1 MTNFNLQSLAQLD
14 RSRFAAYKANL
25 DFYNGEQ
32 WADSSLRSSTKN
44 RQLVFNYA
52 KIAIDK
58 VTSYL
63 MEGLNF
69 ACEPSENQTSN
80 IKHQKL
86 SSKDQRD
93 TARKAEKVIYDVYHQ
108 NNLQELDYETE
119 VDTAILGDG
128 CFKVTW
134 DAQEKRIRV
143 TSPDVTGLFAWWL
156 GDDLSQVWRVASRYT
171 LTREEVEQLYPSL
184 RSRTGQRQT
193 DKKTVTITELWTAR
207 QFTLSLDNETIED
220 KPNPYGFIPFVI
232 FPNVR
237 QPKHFW
243 GTSDIPPLK
252 QAQRELNRALS
263 QLSRILE
270 VSGNPIAVLEGVESA
285 EEIKVQPGAVWT
297 IPEEAKAYLLDLL
310 AGGGIRLHVDY
321 IDMIYRCLHDISES
335 PRAAYGGIERELSGV
350 ALEMELQSLLQKV
363 RRKRT
368 IRSAA
373 YARRCQMILKLHKQ
387 FAGEDLTDVDT
398 RIVWGAVLPQDRAR
412 LAQNEQVL
420 VQSGVHSRR
429 TAMDE
434 LGIRDPEAEFEKWLE
449 ERKRILEMNQ
459 QYRARSTR
467 GSERERTAAA
477 EMEAVA
483 LND

>member
-1 MTNFNLQSLAQLD
+1 MMTDFNPQSLSQLD
-14 RSRFAAYKANL
+14 RSRFAGYRANL

-32 WADSSLRSSTKN
+32 WVGTSSTAKNKN
-44 RQLVFNYA
+44 RQLVFNYSRTA
-52 KIAIDK
+52 VDK

-69 ACEPSENQTSN
+69 ACQATDD
-80 IKHQKL
+80 QKPKTKSQNEL
-86 SSKDQRD
+86 AQ
-93 TARKAEKVIYDVYHQ
+93 KAEKVIYDVYHR

-119 VDTAILGDG
+119 IDAAILGDG
-128 CFKVTW
+128 CYKVTW
-134 DAQEKRIRV
+134 DTVEKRIRV
-143 TSPDVTGLFAWWL
+143 TSPDVTGLYAWWL
-156 GDDLSQVWRVASRYT
+156 GDDLSRIWQVASRYT
-171 LTREEVEQLYPSL
+171 LTAEELEQLY
-184 RSRTGQRQT
+184 RRKV
-193 DKKTVTITELWTAR
+193 DKKAVTVTELWTDR
-207 QFTLSLDNETIED
+207 QFTLLLDNETLEE
-220 KPNPYGFIPFVI
+220 KPNPYGFIPFII

-243 GTSDIPPLK
+243 GTSDIPAMK
-252 QAQRELNRALS
+252 QAQQELNRALS

-270 VSGNPIAVLEGVESA
+270 VSGNPIAVLEGVETA

-335 PRAAYGGIERELSGV
+335 PRAAFGGMNRDLSGV

-368 IRSAA
+368 IRTAA
-373 YARRCQMILKLHKQ
+373 YASRCRMILQLHKQ
-387 FAGEDLTDVDT
+387 FTGDDLTAVDT
-398 RIVWGAVLPQDRAR
+398 RIVWGAVLPQDRDR
-412 LAQNEQVL
+412 LAQTEQAL

-434 LGIRDPEAEFEKWLE
+434 LGIMDPEAEFEKWLE
-449 ERKRILEMNQ
+449 ERQMILEMNQ
-459 QYRARSTR
+459 KFRARSTR
-467 GSERERTAAA
+467 SGERERSSTGDT
-477 EMEAVA
+477 EATE
-483 LND
+483 

>member
-14 RSRFAAYKANL
+14 RSRFAGYKANL

-32 WADSSLRSSTKN
+32 WAEKSDPSRRSG

-58 VTSYL
+58 ITSYL

-69 ACEPSENQTSN
+69 ACEPTQN
-80 IKHQKL
+80 KKL
-86 SSKDQRD
+86 NTKDQRD
-93 TARKAEKVIYDVYHQ
+93 TAEKAGQVIYDVYNQ
-108 NNLQELDYETE
+108 NNLQEMDYETE

-128 CFKVTW
+128 CYKITW
-134 DAQEKRIRV
+134 DALEKRIRV

-171 LTREEVEQLYPSL
+171 LTAEELEQLYPSI
-184 RSRTGQRQT
+184 TGRRE
-193 DKKTVTITELWTAR
+193 KKTVAITELWTDR
-207 QFTLSLDNETIED
+207 RFTLFLDNETIED

-243 GTSDIPPLK
+243 GTSDVPPLK

-297 IPEEAKAYLLDLL
+297 IPEEAKA
-310 AGGGIRLHVDY
+310 
-321 IDMIYRCLHDISES
+321 
-335 PRAAYGGIERELSGV
+335 
-350 ALEMELQSLLQKV
+350 
-363 RRKRT
+363 
-368 IRSAA
+368 
-373 YARRCQMILKLHKQ
+373 
-387 FAGEDLTDVDT
+387 
-398 RIVWGAVLPQDRAR
+398 
-412 LAQNEQVL
+412 
-420 VQSGVHSRR
+420 
-429 TAMDE
+429 
-434 LGIRDPEAEFEKWLE
+434 
-449 ERKRILEMNQ
+449 
-459 QYRARSTR
+459 
-467 GSERERTAAA
+467 
-477 EMEAVA
+477 
-483 LND
+483 